1 MTEEPKTLKDFDLEK
16 IIPFYLSETND
27 IENWDNW
34 SFEHLALNI
43 RNELKQEA
51 IKEIKELIRTKEFLE
66 IFGCDVEPLI
76 EYIKWKNNV
85 EEEDL
90 K

>member
-1 MTEEPKTLKDFDLEK
+1 MTELKTLKDLNEKDIVFLQSLEPERK
-16 IIPFYLSETND
+16 EGILKEIKEV
-27 IENWDNW
+27 
-34 SFEHLALNI
+34 
-43 RNELKQEA
+43 LKQEA
-51 IKEIKELIRTKEFLE
+51 IREIKELIRTKEFLE

-90 K
+90 KDE